1 MFNFEKIGINF
12 SHPPVYFFL
21 FLILLAGYS
30 FYVYRYT
37 VPQIATSKKIFLT
50 TLRALALILLLFVF
64 FEPVLTLA
72 RKMILNPVNMIFV
85 DNSRSIQINDGMN
98 RETTEK
104 NFINDLKK
112 NGLNGNSELFTFG
125 SKVSKLSYDSIQ
137 QLNFSEGS
145 TNFAKIFSSINGDG
159 KNIASIVIVSDGVI
173 TEGSDPTYTAAKL
186 GIPIFTVG
194 IGDSTARS
202 DVWVKNVLANDL
214 IYAGTP
220 TSIDAIIS
228 NTGFTNKNVTA
239 TLYEDGTQEAQQN
252 IKLSAD
258 GVQNVNFTYTPKS
271 SGEKKLT
278 VVVSNTKGEF
288 TYANNKKIFYV
299 NVLSSKVKILILAGS
314 PSSDLSFIK
323 NTLRADSN
331 LSVNSYTQISAD
343 HFLEKNFNPKI
354 IDSTN
359 IFFLIG
365 FPSKTTPDDLYQRI
379 IAEISKKDK
388 PFFITLSSGIDFQRL
403 KELQSE
409 LGFTFNNINPDY
421 LEIQPNVSAGEEN
434 NPLLQNNSNN
444 ILDAW
449 NNLPPVYQP
458 NVDFKAKPESD
469 ILSQI
474 KINNVPINKPLI
486 LTRRL
491 GDKKSISILAKDIWR
506 WKLGTAMK
514 NLDLFDR
521 FILSSVKWLNAK
533 GNNKQVTIKTTK
545 KVYSLGENVE
555 FTGQVYDQTF
565 NPVSNSEVTIN
576 ISGGGGNSQIQLN
589 SIGNGLYEGSFQTNN
604 AGDYKF
610 SGSASLNGK
619 SIGND
624 SGSFNLGEVDI
635 EMINPR
641 MNYDFLNLL
650 ANQTNGKF
658 FYNSDYKHLFDILR
672 NLDKESSKERIE
684 TSEIYLWS
692 NEWLLVVVIILFGM
706 EWFFRKR
713 WGLI

>member
-1 MFNFEKIGINF
+1 MLNFEKIGINF

-98 RETTEK
+98 RGTTEK

-145 TNFAKIFSSINGDG
+145 TNFAKIFSSINGEG

-186 GIPIFTVG
+186 GMPVFTVG

-220 TSIDAIIS
+220 TSIVAIIS
-228 NTGFTNKNVTA
+228 NTGFTNKAVTA

-258 GVQNVNFTYTPKS
+258 GVQNVNFTYSPKS

-323 NTLRADSN
+323 NTLRSDSN

-359 IFFLIG
+359 IFFLVG

-403 KELQSE
+403 KGLQSE

-576 ISGGGGNSQIQLN
+576 ISGGGGKSQIQLN

-604 AGDYKF
+604 AGDYKY
-610 SGSASLNGK
+610 SGYASLNGK
-619 SIGND
+619 SIGKD

-658 FYNSDYKHLFDILR
+658 FYNSDYKHLFDILK

>member
-50 TLRALALILLLFVF
+50 ILRALALILLLFVF

-72 RKMILNPVNMIFV
+72 RKMILNPINMIFV
-85 DNSRSIQINDGMN
+85 DNSRSIKINDGMN

-125 SKVSKLSYDSIQ
+125 SKVSKLSYDSTQ

-159 KNIASIVIVSDGVI
+159 KNIASVVIVSDGVI

-202 DVWVKNVLANDL
+202 DVWIKNVLANDL

-220 TSIDAIIS
+220 TSIVAIIS
-228 NTGFTNKNVTA
+228 NTGFANKNVTA

-252 IKLSAD
+252 ITLSAD

-314 PSSDLSFIK
+314 PSSDLSFIN
-323 NTLRADSN
+323 NTLRTDSN

-421 LEIQPNVSAGEEN
+421 LEIQPNVSAGEGN

-469 ILSQI
+469 ILSQV

-491 GDKKSISILAKDIWR
+491 GDKKSISVLAKDIWR

-565 NPVSNSEVTIN
+565 NPVSNSEVTVNIN
-576 ISGGGGNSQIQLN
+576 GGGGSSQIQLN

-604 AGDYKF
+604 AGDYKYL
-610 SGSASLNGK
+610 GSASLNGK
-619 SIGND
+619 SIGRD

-650 ANQTNGKF
+650 SNQTNGKF
-658 FYNSDYKHLFDILR
+658 FYNSDYKHLFNILR

>member
-72 RKMILNPVNMIFV
+72 RKMILNPINMIFV

-186 GIPIFTVG
+186 GMPVFTVG

-220 TSIDAIIS
+220 TSIVAIIS
-228 NTGFTNKNVTA
+228 NTGFTNKVVTA

-252 IKLSAD
+252 ITLSAD
-258 GVQNVNFTYTPKS
+258 GVQNVNFTYAPKT

-434 NPLLQNNSNN
+434 NSLLQNNSNN

-533 GNNKQVTIKTTK
+533 GKNKQVTIKTTK

-576 ISGGGGNSQIQLN
+576 ISGGGGSSQIQLN

-619 SIGND
+619 LIGKD